1 MSAREPRKRQPQ
13 RRQPQ
18 RKQPAK
24 KRLPRRPIGVP
35 RRGGVTL
42 AQQGRS
48 VLPRGRASSL
58 PRGAK
63 VIRRG
68 FRNRRSAAV
77 TAVRR
82 AQFAQR
88 TGIPQRTF
96 GSGDF
101 NFPRLKGLKKRRDF
115 RMDGQLGL

>member
-1 MSAREPRKRQPQ
+1 MSARQP
-13 RRQPQ
+13 RRQA
-18 RKQPAK
+18 RKPTPRATPK
-24 KRLPRRPIGVP
+24 PRRRLPRRPIGVP

-48 VLPRGRASSL
+48 VLPRGRASNL

-68 FRNRRSAAV
+68 FRGRRSAA
-77 TAVRR
+77 TQAVRR

>member
-13 RRQPQ
+13 RRQPPR
-18 RKQPAK
+18 RKPPK
-24 KRLPRRPIGVP
+24 RRLPRRPIGVP

-48 VLPRGRASSL
+48 VLPRGRASNL

-63 VIRRG
+63 VIRAGLRG
-68 FRNRRSAAV
+68 KRGLAQQ
-77 TAVRR
+77 TVRR

-88 TGIPQRTF
+88 TGIPQQTF
-96 GSGDF
+96 GSGEF
-101 NFPRLKGLKKRRDF
+101 RFPKLRGLPRRTQ
-115 RMDGQLGL
+115 RMDGLGL